1 MNHFS
6 HFQTIIIMPKV
17 KKEKNTTTLKD
28 ILGALLS
35 DVIRAQH
42 DANSHLQMLSEQYAN
57 NGRLSGMKLP
67 TASIGE
73 LTLSLNFAITG
84 GIEEKE
90 EEGVNNQGID
100 KALRYICNE
109 VSELLI
115 KTMVQGIQK
124 SKANYRTD
132 YAFVD
137 TLTSNT
143 DFLRHLRRRFYALL
157 NENKDRLVDKNAQLD
172 EVAVRNILYAAAEEQ
187 LLDHEDIR
195 NFFLQ
200 EDAAGLRE
208 KIYKEFDRVLKKELD
223 DIMRESSMQ
232 SFRCIQRYGSLNVEI
247 DNNALAQLPPSAVQ
261 TMTITITPPDK
272 ITVK

>member
-1 MNHFS
+1 M
-6 HFQTIIIMPKV
+6 
-17 KKEKNTTTLKD
+17 
-28 ILGALLS
+28 LS

-42 DANSHLQMLSEQYAN
+42 DANSHLQMLSEQYAA
-57 NGRLSGMKLP
+57 NGKLAGTKLP
-67 TASIGE
+67 SATIGE
-73 LTLSLNFAITG
+73 LTLSLNFAITN

-90 EEGVNNQGID
+90 EKGVNNQGIE
-100 KALRYICNE
+100 KALKYICNE

-124 SKANYRTD
+124 SKADYKTN
-132 YAFVD
+132 YAFID

-143 DFLRHLRRRFYALL
+143 EFLRHLRRRFYALL
-157 NENKDRLVDKNAQLD
+157 SEEKELLVDEKAKLKE
-172 EVAVRNILYAAAEEQ
+172 EVVRDILYKAAEEQ

-195 NFFLQ
+195 NLFLQ

-232 SFRCIQRYGSLNVEI
+232 SFRRIQRYGSLNVEI
-247 DNNALAQLPPSAVQ
+247 NDDVLAQLPSSSIQ
-261 TMTITITPPDK
+261 TMTITITPNDLS
-272 ITVK
+272 INQTANT